1 MPIKPIKS
9 TFGFSPR
16 GFLAIKFAQIKSFS
30 AACEALVDLGAWMY
44 RLKPSPFNGQVGAAG
59 AANDEAG
66 GDGDIADGQFRV
78 FNAL

>member
-1 MPIKPIKS
+1 
-9 TFGFSPR
+9 
-16 GFLAIKFAQIKSFS
+16 
-30 AACEALVDLGAWMY
+30 MY